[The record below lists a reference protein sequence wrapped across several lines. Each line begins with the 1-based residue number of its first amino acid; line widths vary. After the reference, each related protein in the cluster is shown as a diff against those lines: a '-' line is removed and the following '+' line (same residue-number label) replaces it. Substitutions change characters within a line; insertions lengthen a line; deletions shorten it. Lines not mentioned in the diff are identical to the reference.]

1 LKGGKTHYEIY
12 VYSIKQ
18 EVMEQRLSERLP
30 TLSEMIHYYGPYLG
44 LVLSLVIVILILQHF
59 WFNKVLKS
67 KNEEIKRLADREQKL
82 NDRYLYMI
90 DQEIAV
96 KRSEKN

>member
-1 LKGGKTHYEIY
+1 
-12 VYSIKQ
+12 
-18 EVMEQRLSERLP
+18 MEQRLP
-30 TLSEMIHYYGPYLG
+30 TLSEMVHYYGPYLG
-44 LVLSLVIVILILQHF
+44 LVLSLVIVILILQHL

-90 DQEIAV
+90 DQELGIK
-96 KRSEKN
+96 KREKN